1 MDFIERLKQLIDN
14 KEFTKTSLH
23 KKIGV
28 SRETLDNYLK
38 GKTSPTT
45 EDVKKMSKILGESF
59 GKETPRTFRDEIFEG
74 DYIGMHKRV
83 WDRLEKTM
91 DRLEKSLDGD
101 QEVIKTLTAIINE
114 TKLTR
119 Q

>member
-59 GKETPRTFRDEIFEG
+59 GKEIPRTFRDEIFEG
-74 DYIGMHKRV
+74 DYIGIHKRV
-83 WDRLEKTM
+83 WEQLEGSMNNDRKL
-91 DRLEKSLDGD
+91 LLSLAD
-101 QEVIKTLTAIINE
+101 TLKN
-114 TKLTR
+114 LTNSGGN